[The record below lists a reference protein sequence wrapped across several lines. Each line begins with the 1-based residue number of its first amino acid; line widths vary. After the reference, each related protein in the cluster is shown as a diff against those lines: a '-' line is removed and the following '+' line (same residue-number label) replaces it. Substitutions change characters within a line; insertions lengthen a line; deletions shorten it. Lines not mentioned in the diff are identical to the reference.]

1 MIQGNTI
8 LFVLILIH
16 QATAHQ
22 KEELRK
28 CSDNDDTIPSIP
40 SISGVEVK
48 DYTYIGENSSLSIPT
63 EDEGLSTLDG
73 DKVLSHH
80 KK

>member
-1 MIQGNTI
+1 VIQGNTV

-48 DYTYIGENSSLSIPT
+48 DDSYIGENNSLCIPT
-63 EDEGLSTLDG
+63 EDEGL
-73 DKVLSHH
+73 VR
-80 KK
+80 